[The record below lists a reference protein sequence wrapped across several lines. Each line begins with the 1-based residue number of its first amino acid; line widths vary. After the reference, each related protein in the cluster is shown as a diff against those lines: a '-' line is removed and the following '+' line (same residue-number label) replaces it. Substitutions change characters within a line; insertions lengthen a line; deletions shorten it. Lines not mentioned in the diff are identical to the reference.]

1 MELNGKTVL
10 ITGASSGIGAAVAI
24 QAAEQQANLILMAR
38 RTQKLQQVAEQ
49 CQTLTSGTVHYV
61 TLDVTDHHAVAQYVA
76 QAPQV
81 DVLIAN
87 AGYGLFKAATEF
99 SFDEMEQMF
108 RVNALA
114 MMQFANAFAQQM
126 SARQSGHIVLVA
138 SQAGKVA
145 TPKSAVYSATKS
157 AVISYANALRLE
169 LKPHRVAVTTINPG
183 PVATEFF
190 DHADQEGSYLDRLQ
204 HLVLPTAYVAQRIV
218 AVIGTS
224 RREVNIP
231 RSMAIASKLY
241 ALCPTVGDALTL
253 KFFNKK

>member
-114 MMQFANAFAQQM
+114 
-126 SARQSGHIVLVA
+126 ARSHNTGI
-138 SQAGKVA
+138 
-145 TPKSAVYSATKS
+145 TP
-157 AVISYANALRLE
+157 
-169 LKPHRVAVTTINPG
+169 
-183 PVATEFF
+183 
-190 DHADQEGSYLDRLQ
+190 
-204 HLVLPTAYVAQRIV
+204 
-218 AVIGTS
+218 
-224 RREVNIP
+224 
-231 RSMAIASKLY
+231 
-241 ALCPTVGDALTL
+241 
-253 KFFNKK
+253 